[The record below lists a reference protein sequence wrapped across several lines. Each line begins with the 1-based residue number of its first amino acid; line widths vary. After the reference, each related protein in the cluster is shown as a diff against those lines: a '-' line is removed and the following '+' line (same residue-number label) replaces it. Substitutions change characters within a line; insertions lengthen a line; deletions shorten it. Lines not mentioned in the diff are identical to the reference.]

1 MLSSFAPEQTG
12 SHLARFLT
20 DSHILP
26 IGIWDRPARVG
37 GVRIG
42 GFSFALIESPG
53 QMKMEAAVNGD
64 HFLLLCCLR
73 GTIRLEVDG
82 QNITLDA
89 GHGVV
94 TRPRRQ
100 MRAQFSRD
108 CARVA
113 VRIDPHVPGPDL
125 YPEHQV
131 FAIHCDEMRPWFE
144 GVRFLFTSPSFL
156 RYAAQDPALVESM
169 EGVLVRLLQS
179 TSMLKMFGGAASPA
193 ISSDVRRAE
202 AFIRAQADRDLS
214 LRDIARAAEVSAR
227 TLQSNFMRYRSMTP
241 TQYLRNVRLDRAR
254 ELLLGGKHRV
264 VDAALECGFSHLGR
278 FANQY
283 RARFGESPSRTLRQT
298 S

>member
-1 MLSSFAPEQTG
+1 MLSAFAPEQMG

-20 DSHILP
+20 DSQVLP

-37 GVRIG
+37 GVQIG

-53 QMKMEAAVNGD
+53 PMQMEAAVNGD

-73 GTIRLEVDG
+73 GSIRLDVDG
-82 QNITLDA
+82 DKIILDA
-89 GHGVV
+89 GYGVV
-94 TRPRRQ
+94 TRPRRR

-108 CARVA
+108 CARLA
-113 VRIDPHVPGPDL
+113 VRIDLHIPGPDL

-131 FAIHCDEMRPWFE
+131 FALHCDEMRPWFE

-179 TSMLKMFGGAASPA
+179 TPMLTMFSGAASPA

-202 AFIRAQADRDLS
+202 AFIHSEADRDIA

-227 TLQSNFMRYRSMTP
+227 TLQSNFIRYRNMTP
-241 TQYLRNVRLDRAR
+241 TQYLRNVRLERAR

-264 VDAALECGFSHLGR
+264 LDAALESGFSHLGR
-278 FANQY
+278 FANRY

-298 S
+298 N